1 VYAGLQDVV
10 AQIHKYCSTGATDS
24 PSPHALQRRDSE
36 EYGRLVYS
44 PDNLTHQHHATNWGA
59 FDRGLDRPGES
70 IQTASLMISYYY
82 STVTDFEHRSTDTTS
97 CGHVVEMEYLTLW
110 PWKCTFK

>member
-1 VYAGLQDVV
+1 MYAGLQHFVE
-10 AQIHKYCSTGATDS
+10 QIHKYCSTGATAS

-44 PDNLTHQHHATNWGA
+44 PDNLTHQHHATDWGA

-70 IQTASLMISYYY
+70 IQTGSFMVSYYY
-82 STVTDFEHRSTDTTS
+82 SSVTDVEHRNTDKAS
-97 CGHVVEMEYLTLW
+97 CGHVKEWNTL
-110 PWKCTFK
+110 